1 MKTKLII
8 IIFSV
13 LTYSITSFGQ
23 CGDGPTSL
31 GLVNISISGNSSNA
45 DIIATANSAIPFT
58 SGLFGGLWIRTV
70 NSSNVS
76 ISGTSATGLAFA
88 QEVLSED
95 LGLPAG
101 FKYTFFSSA
110 QVINPS
116 TLLPNG
122 TNVTIGNINIS
133 PSSSTVEV
141 VMMDLLSPD
150 PNGGLYL
157 YYRTALQ
164 VCNANGFE
172 DNLIN
177 TAPNVALPIDIKTF
191 SATKDGDRN
200 ARLDWSTSLEIN
212 SAYFGI
218 ERSTDGKSWEV
229 LDRVI
234 AAGNS
239 NTEQFYEYVDRDLP
253 LKRSKDQIF
262 YYRLQ
267 LVDLDGRYKYSDI
280 RGVNFGKEN
289 TNKVI
294 SLYPNPAVQMVNLD
308 LSGMDL
314 ETGAIYLRVTD
325 MQGRNM
331 IDKTILGNGIEPIE
345 VTQLPAG
352 TYNVAVSQG
361 TTLHQK
367 QFIKID

>member
-1 MKTKLII
+1 MTTAENINT
-8 IIFSV
+8 FSV
-13 LTYSITSFGQ
+13 VFYYNN
-23 CGDGPTSL
+23 P
-31 GLVNISISGNSSNA
+31 
-45 DIIATANSAIPFT
+45 NSAA
-58 SGLFGGLWIRTV
+58 
-70 NSSNVS
+70 SSFDVS
-76 ISGTSATGLAFA
+76 
-88 QEVLSED
+88 
-95 LGLPAG
+95 
-101 FKYTFFSSA
+101 
-110 QVINPS
+110 PS
-116 TLLPNG
+116 TTNLWPNNG
-122 TNVTIGNINIS
+122 TAASSLDAPDNNSNVTITHNRRASINLVDTRVMAPGVIIPANS
-133 PSSSTVEV
+133 GYIHILTINFTNQVPSSSGWLTEEDEYPGLTYTNNSFDEFGVDVEGV
-141 VMMDLLSPD
+141 
-150 PNGGLYL
+150 
-157 YYRTALQ
+157 Q
-164 VCNANGFE
+164 F
-172 DNLIN
+172 
-177 TAPNVALPIDIKTF
+177 APLPISIKSF

-218 ERSTDGKSWEV
+218 ERSTDGKSWESISKV
-229 LDRVI
+229 G

-239 NTEQFYEYVDRDLP
+239 NTEQFYTYTDRDLP
-253 LKRSKDQIF
+253 LNRSKDQIF
-262 YYRLQ
+262 YYRLM
-267 LVDLDGRYKYSDI
+267 LVDLDGQYKYSDI
-280 RGVNFGKEN
+280 RGVNFGKAS
-289 TNKVI
+289 TDKII

>member
-1 MKTKLII
+1 MKYIFTAFSILSIYSLVLSQTLYNLSLTGPASSANFVDVEINLSFDVTNGLGTSNFFINYDQSKLAQPTILNSV
-8 IIFSV
+8 FSSPYLV
-13 LTYSITSFGQ
+13 TITHPAIGLTSFNLELPPGQ
-23 CGDGPTSL
+23 TGVTITNTLTQIAVLRFAILSGAPNGPTMITHNPSTE
-31 GLVNISISGNSSNA
+31 VFTDDDNI
-45 DIIATANSAIPFT
+45 
-58 SGLFGGLWIRTV
+58 
-70 NSSNVS
+70 
-76 ISGTSATGLAFA
+76 
-88 QEVLSED
+88 
-95 LGLPAG
+95 LPAG
-101 FKYTFFSSA
+101 T
-110 QVINPS
+110 I
-116 TLLPNG
+116 
-122 TNVTIGNINIS
+122 TNY
-133 PSSSTVEV
+133 
-141 VMMDLLSPD
+141 D
-150 PNGGLYL
+150 
-157 YYRTALQ
+157 
-164 VCNANGFE
+164 
-172 DNLIN
+172 
-177 TAPNVALPIDIKTF
+177 VALPIDIKTF

-218 ERSTDGKSWEV
+218 ERSIDGTSWEGISKV
-229 LDRVI
+229 A

-239 NTEQFYEYVDRDLP
+239 NTEQLYTYTDRDLP
-253 LKRSKDQIF
+253 LNRSKDQIF

-267 LVDLDGRYKYSDI
+267 LVDLDGQYKYSDI

-314 ETGAIYLRVTD
+314 ESGAIHLRVTD

-361 TTLHQK
+361 ANLYQK
-367 QFIKID
+367 QFIKIE

>member
-1 MKTKLII
+1 MKNKFINTISFCLFFGFIIAQGDGTMSYSVEAVPVPGSTSNII
-8 IIFSV
+8 IKLNTTVAYTQGSQINFKV
-13 LTYSITSFGQ
+13 NLPPMTSIATFTPAIS
-23 CGDGPTSL
+23 
-31 GLVNISISGNSSNA
+31 GLVAVGTNEYGVTSTLPSISPGTP
-45 DIIATANSAIPFT
+45 ITIATFTFT
-58 SGLFGGLWIRTV
+58 STAPPGSTGDFTIV
-70 NSSNVS
+70 ND
-76 ISGTSATGLAFA
+76 GTNYIEYGTP
-88 QEVLSED
+88 SED
-95 LGLPAG
+95 RSGIPSSTALG
-101 FKYTFFSSA
+101 
-110 QVINPS
+110 V
-116 TLLPNG
+116 LLP
-122 TNVTIGNINIS
+122 IH
-133 PSSSTVEV
+133 
-141 VMMDLLSPD
+141 
-150 PNGGLYL
+150 
-157 YYRTALQ
+157 
-164 VCNANGFE
+164 
-172 DNLIN
+172 
-177 TAPNVALPIDIKTF
+177 IKTF

-218 ERSTDGKSWEV
+218 ERSTDGNTWEAISKV
-229 LDRVI
+229 A

-239 NTEQFYEYVDRDLP
+239 NTEQFYTYTDRELP
-253 LKRSKDQIF
+253 LNRSKDQIF

-267 LVDLDGRYKYSDI
+267 LVDLDGWYKYSDI

-314 ETGAIYLRVTD
+314 ESGAIHLRVTD

-361 TTLHQK
+361 ANLYQK
-367 QFIKID
+367 QFIKIE

>member
-1 MKTKLII
+1 MKIQILS
-8 IIFSV
+8 IIFLLFFVATNAQEFTLNISSPTPGNIEFSV
-13 LTYSITSFGQ
+13 TANNPTGIGYNGAQTTDLTFTIEY
-23 CGDGPTSL
+23 PTSAGVTL
-31 GLVNISISGNSSNA
+31 GSFTGTTANITTGGSGPIITPAGAPQIIGANTRQGYQIGNSNGMNWPNLMQGVPFLLGTHSFSATNGNGSNA
-45 DIIATANSAIPFT
+45 TLIVIPGQPNIQFNAVEDFT
-58 SGLFGGLWIRTV
+58 PAL
-70 NSSNVS
+70 
-76 ISGTSATGLAFA
+76 TGFA
-88 QEVLSED
+88 
-95 LGLPAG
+95 P
-101 FKYTFFSSA
+101 
-110 QVINPS
+110 
-116 TLLPNG
+116 
-122 TNVTIGNINIS
+122 
-133 PSSSTVEV
+133 
-141 VMMDLLSPD
+141 
-150 PNGGLYL
+150 
-157 YYRTALQ
+157 
-164 VCNANGFE
+164 
-172 DNLIN
+172 
-177 TAPNVALPIDIKTF
+177 LPIDIKSF

-218 ERSTDGKSWEV
+218 ERSTDGNTWEAISKV
-229 LDRVI
+229 A

-239 NTEQFYEYVDRDLP
+239 NTEQFYTYTDRDLP
-253 LKRSKDQIF
+253 LNRSKDQIF

-267 LVDLDGRYKYSDI
+267 LVDLDGQYKYSDI

-314 ETGAIYLRVTD
+314 ESGAIHLRVTD

-361 TTLHQK
+361 ANLYQK
-367 QFIKID
+367 QFIKIE

>member
-1 MKTKLII
+1 MKIKILSII
-8 IIFSV
+8 LFLS
-13 LTYSITSFGQ
+13 TASIRAQDFT
-23 CGDGPTSL
+23 L
-31 GLVNISISGNSSNA
+31 NISSSTPGT
-45 DIIATANSAIPFT
+45 IELSVIANSATGIGFNGAQTTDLTFT
-58 SGLFGGLWIRTV
+58 IEYP
-70 NSSNVS
+70 
-76 ISGTSATGLAFA
+76 TSAGVTLGTFTGTTANITTGGTGPIVITAGAPQIVGANTRQGYQIGNTNGMNWPALMQGVPFLLGTHAFTATNGTGSNATLIVIPGQPNITFNAFDEFTPALTGLA
-88 QEVLSED
+88 
-95 LGLPAG
+95 P
-101 FKYTFFSSA
+101 
-110 QVINPS
+110 
-116 TLLPNG
+116 
-122 TNVTIGNINIS
+122 
-133 PSSSTVEV
+133 
-141 VMMDLLSPD
+141 
-150 PNGGLYL
+150 
-157 YYRTALQ
+157 
-164 VCNANGFE
+164 
-172 DNLIN
+172 
-177 TAPNVALPIDIKTF
+177 LPIDIKTF

-218 ERSTDGKSWEV
+218 ERSTDGTSWEGISKV
-229 LDRVI
+229 A

-239 NTEQFYEYVDRDLP
+239 NTEQFYEYVDRALP
-253 LKRSKDQIF
+253 LNRSKDQIF

-267 LVDLDGRYKYSDI
+267 LVDLDGKYKYSDV
-280 RGVNFGKEN
+280 RGVNFGKAS
-289 TNKVI
+289 TDKII